1 MKKDTLK
8 IILAIVFMGIVMLIA
23 SNYSLIKNALFP
35 ENDTEIEQVQKEKDN
50 STTADVAAQVI
61 GNMVDGGKSQEDT
74 DYEHLRD
81 KGLIY
86 DDNNS
91 VITMYLTVREGNAS
105 EGTNHTWEE
114 INTYSAYYYDER
126 GIDRYKVEALLQVG
140 TENGIPAGNLGYGET
155 APNATVQIRGQSS
168 SRNPQKNYKIEL
180 KPNTGQ
186 WNGQTTIALNKHQ
199 TDGLR
204 FRNKLGFDLLTGI
217 DQLMSL
223 RTQFVHLYVNDL
235 TDGEDTGFEDYGL
248 YTQVEQLNKTALRT
262 HGLDRAGNLYKIN
275 FFEFYRYE
283 DVIRNTSDGR
293 YDQKK
298 FEEYLEIKGNDD
310 HSKLIE
316 MLEAVND
323 YGIPIERVIEE
334 HFDMENLTYWM
345 AFNILTGNYD
355 TQSRNSYIYSSLND
369 DIWYFYLWDLDAV
382 FRNNENEIIGWSEA
396 GSWDRGVSNYWGNIL
411 FQRCLKSDK
420 FREELDV
427 AIQDLRQYLT
437 KDRLEKMVDEYSEI
451 VIPYL
456 YAEPDVDY
464 SPVTQEEY
472 KEIADK
478 LPELVEKYYQQYLD
492 SLKKP
497 MPFYIGD
504 PEVSGVKMNYT
515 WGLSYDFNQED
526 IVYKVVIARDLECT
540 DIVTSY
546 EGEWNSFSEVV
557 LPAGEY
563 FIKASATNE
572 SGYTQD
578 AFDYYETENGKV
590 YGIKC
595 FFVNLDGSIS
605 AYEATETEW

>member
-1 MKKDTLK
+1 MRKDTFK
-8 IILAIVFMGIVMLIA
+8 IILAIVFLGLVMLIG
-23 SNYSLIKNALFP
+23 SNLSLIKDTFFP
-35 ENDTEIEQVQKEKDN
+35 EDEGEIEQVDKS
-50 STTADVAAQVI
+50 STSAANIVAQV
-61 GNMVDGGKSQEDT
+61 VDNLTGDDDRETKET
-74 DYEHLRD
+74 KHLRD
-81 KGLIY
+81 KRLIY
-86 DDNNS
+86 NDEND
-91 VITMYLTVREGNAS
+91 VVTMYLTVRQGNVS

-114 INTYSAYYYDER
+114 INTYSAYDYDEM
-126 GIDRYKVEALLQVG
+126 GVDRYKVEALLQVG

-155 APNATVQIRGQSS
+155 APNATVQIRGQTS

-180 KPNTGQ
+180 KENKGS
-186 WNGQTTIALNKHQ
+186 WNGQTTIALNKHM

-204 FRNKLGFDLLTGI
+204 FRNKMGFELLKGI

-283 DVIRNTSDGR
+283 DVIRLATDGR
-293 YDQKK
+293 YDQKA

-310 HSKLIE
+310 HSKLIA
-316 MLEAVND
+316 MLEDVND
-323 YGIPIERVIEE
+323 YGIPIERVIDE

-355 TQSRNSYIYSSLND
+355 TQSRNSYLYSSLND
-369 DIWYFYLWDLDAV
+369 DIWYFYLWDLDTI
-382 FRNNENEIIGWSEA
+382 FREDENEILGRSEA
-396 GSWDRGVSNYWGNIL
+396 GSWESGVSNYWGNVL

-420 FREELDV
+420 FRQELDA
-427 AIQDLRQYLT
+427 AIQDLRQYLS
-437 KDRLEKMVDEYSEI
+437 KDRLEQMVDEYSKI
-451 VIPYL
+451 VDPYL
-456 YAEPDVDY
+456 FNEPDIYNVL
-464 SPVTQEEY
+464 VTQEQN

-478 LPELVEKYYQQYLD
+478 LPDLVEYYYQKYLD
-492 SLKKP
+492 SLEKP

-504 PEVSGVKMNYT
+504 PTLTGVKMNYT
-515 WGLSYDFNQED
+515 WDLSYDFDQEN
-526 IVYKVVIARDLECT
+526 IVYKVVVARDLECT

-546 EGEWNSFSEVV
+546 EGEWNSFSETA
-557 LPAGEY
+557 LPVGEY

-572 SGYTQD
+572 SGFTQD
-578 AFDYYETENGKV
+578 AFDYYETEDGKV

-595 FFVNLDGSIS
+595 FYVNIDGSIS
-605 AYEATETEW
+605 VYEITE

>member
-8 IILAIVFMGIVMLIA
+8 IILALVFLGIVMLIG
-23 SNYSLIKNALFP
+23 SNYSLIKDTFFP
-35 ENDTEIEQVQKEKDN
+35 EKEGEIEQVQINTETP
-50 STTADVAAQVI
+50 SAAEIASQVVS
-61 GNMVDGGKSQEDT
+61 NMVDGGKSQDDT

-81 KGLIY
+81 KRLIY

-91 VITMYLTVREGNAS
+91 VITMYLTVREGNVS

-114 INTYSAYYYDER
+114 INTYSAYDYDEM
-126 GIDRYKVEALLQVG
+126 GVERYKVEALLQVG
-140 TENGIPAGNLGYGET
+140 TESGIPAGNLGYGET
-155 APNATVQIRGQSS
+155 APNATVQIRGQTS

-180 KPNTGQ
+180 KPNMGS
-186 WNGQTTIALNKHQ
+186 WNGQTTIALNKHM

-283 DVIRNTSDGR
+283 DVIRLTTDGR

-323 YGIPIERVIEE
+323 NGIPIERVIDEY
-334 HFDMENLTYWM
+334 FDMENLTYWM

-355 TQSRNSYIYSSLND
+355 TQSRNSYLYSSLNGD
-369 DIWYFYLWDLDAV
+369 KWYFYLWDLDAV
-382 FRNNENEIIGWSEA
+382 FRKNENEILGRSEA
-396 GSWDRGVSNYWGNIL
+396 ESWERGVSNYWGNIL

-420 FREELDV
+420 FREELDA
-427 AIQDLRQYLT
+427 AIQDLRQYLS
-437 KDRLEKMVDEYSEI
+437 KDRLEKMVSEYSEI
-451 VIPYL
+451 VYPYEF
-456 YAEPDVDY
+456 AEPDLYEVLI
-464 SPVTQEEY
+464 TEEQY
-472 KEIADK
+472 KEIIDK
-478 LPELVEKYYQQYLD
+478 LPDLVEEYYQQYLE

-504 PEVSGVKMNYT
+504 PELSGIRMNYT
-515 WGLSYDFNQED
+515 WDLSYDFDQED
-526 IVYKVVIARDLECT
+526 IVYKVIISRDLEGK

-546 EGEWNSFSEVV
+546 EGEWNSFSEVA

-563 FIKASATNE
+563 FIKAYATNE
-572 SGYTQD
+572 SGYRQD
-578 AFDYYETENGKV
+578 AFDYYETEDGKV
-590 YGIKC
+590 YGTKC
-595 FFVNLDGSIS
+595 FYVNLDGSIS
-605 AYEATETEW
+605 VYEVTE

>member
-8 IILAIVFMGIVMLIA
+8 IILALVFLGIVMLIG
-23 SNYSLIKNALFP
+23 SNYSLIKDTFFP
-35 ENDTEIEQVQKEKDN
+35 EKEGEIEQVQINTETP
-50 STTADVAAQVI
+50 SAAEIASQVVS
-61 GNMVDGGKSQEDT
+61 NMVDGGKSQDDT

-81 KGLIY
+81 KKLIY

-91 VITMYLTVREGNAS
+91 VITMYLTVREGNVS

-114 INTYSAYYYDER
+114 INTYSAYDYDEM
-126 GIDRYKVEALLQVG
+126 GVERYKVEALLQVG
-140 TENGIPAGNLGYGET
+140 TESGIPAGNLGYGET
-155 APNATVQIRGQSS
+155 APNATVQIRGQTS

-180 KPNTGQ
+180 KPNMGS
-186 WNGQTTIALNKHQ
+186 WNGQTTIALNKHM

-283 DVIRNTSDGR
+283 DVIRLTTDGR

-323 YGIPIERVIEE
+323 NGIPIERVIDEY
-334 HFDMENLTYWM
+334 FDMENLTYWM

-355 TQSRNSYIYSSLND
+355 TQSRNSYLYSSLNGD
-369 DIWYFYLWDLDAV
+369 KWYFYLWDLDAV
-382 FRNNENEIIGWSEA
+382 FRKNENEILGRSEA
-396 GSWDRGVSNYWGNIL
+396 ESWERGVSNYWGNIL

-420 FREELDV
+420 FREELDA
-427 AIQDLRQYLT
+427 AIQDLRQYLS
-437 KDRLEKMVDEYSEI
+437 KDRLEKMVSEYSEI
-451 VIPYL
+451 VYPYEF
-456 YAEPDVDY
+456 AEPDLYEVLI
-464 SPVTQEEY
+464 TEEQY
-472 KEIADK
+472 KEIIDK
-478 LPELVEKYYQQYLD
+478 LPDLVEEYYQQYLE

-504 PEVSGVKMNYT
+504 PELSGIRMNYT
-515 WGLSYDFNQED
+515 WDLSYDFDQED
-526 IVYKVVIARDLECT
+526 IVYKVIISRDLEGK

-546 EGEWNSFSEVV
+546 EGEWNSFSEVA

-563 FIKASATNE
+563 FIKAYATNE
-572 SGYTQD
+572 SGYRQD
-578 AFDYYETENGKV
+578 AFDYYETEDGKV
-590 YGIKC
+590 YGTKC
-595 FFVNLDGSIS
+595 FYVNLDGSIS
-605 AYEATETEW
+605 VYEVTE

>member
-8 IILAIVFMGIVMLIA
+8 IILALVFLGIVMLIG
-23 SNYSLIKNALFP
+23 SNYSLIKDTFFP
-35 ENDTEIEQVQKEKDN
+35 EKEGEIEQVQINTETP
-50 STTADVAAQVI
+50 SAAEIASQVVS
-61 GNMVDGGKSQEDT
+61 NMVDGGKSQDDT

-81 KGLIY
+81 KKLIY

-91 VITMYLTVREGNAS
+91 VITMYLTVREGNVS

-114 INTYSAYYYDER
+114 INTYSAYDYDEM
-126 GIDRYKVEALLQVG
+126 GVERYKVEALLQVG
-140 TENGIPAGNLGYGET
+140 TESGIPAGNLGYGET
-155 APNATVQIRGQSS
+155 APNATVQIRGQTS

-180 KPNTGQ
+180 KPNMGS
-186 WNGQTTIALNKHQ
+186 WNGQTTIALNKHM

-283 DVIRNTSDGR
+283 DVIRLTTDGR

-323 YGIPIERVIEE
+323 YGIPIERVIDEY
-334 HFDMENLTYWM
+334 FDMENLTYWM

-355 TQSRNSYIYSSLND
+355 TQSRNSYLYSSLNGD
-369 DIWYFYLWDLDAV
+369 KWYFYLWDLDAV
-382 FRNNENEIIGWSEA
+382 FRKNENEILGRSEA
-396 GSWDRGVSNYWGNIL
+396 ESWERGVSNYWGNIL

-420 FREELDV
+420 FREELDA
-427 AIQDLRQYLT
+427 AIQDLRQYLS
-437 KDRLEKMVDEYSEI
+437 KDRLEKMVSEYSEI
-451 VIPYL
+451 VYPYEF
-456 YAEPDVDY
+456 AEPDLYEVLI
-464 SPVTQEEY
+464 TEEQY
-472 KEIADK
+472 KEIIDK
-478 LPELVEKYYQQYLD
+478 LPDLVEEYYQQYLE

-504 PEVSGVKMNYT
+504 PELSGIRMNYT
-515 WGLSYDFNQED
+515 WDLSYDFDQED
-526 IVYKVVIARDLECT
+526 IVYKVIISRDLEGK

-546 EGEWNSFSEVV
+546 EGEWNSFSEVA

-563 FIKASATNE
+563 FIKAYATNE
-572 SGYTQD
+572 SGYRQD
-578 AFDYYETENGKV
+578 AFDYYETEDGKV
-590 YGIKC
+590 YGTKC
-595 FFVNLDGSIS
+595 FYVNLDGSIS
-605 AYEATETEW
+605 VYEVTE